1 MKRLLFPVLLLPILA
16 FAQGGLPVNPYIYVD
31 GKAEIQKAADLVKIS
46 FDVVARASDVAKA
59 NAEVQAKAAKVFDLL
74 KRHKIADN
82 DVIAESLRSEPEF
95 ENEQSYVRRG
105 KVVGFSVSRR
115 FDVKIRDV
123 TAFPKLVDE
132 LIAGVNAEFSVVA
145 SGVSNEREMQ
155 DQLWEKALKN
165 ARGAS
170 RQGAQDDEHENRF
183 GLRRIACPFSR
194 DSHEDFWK
202 RRTRYHYRFQYSDDR
217 AGVSSCSGDSQPRDS
232 RDLSDLAGEVIRCRS
247 NE

>member
-59 NAEVQAKAAKVFDLL
+59 NAEVQAKAARVFDLL

-165 ARGAS
+165 AREQA
-170 RQGAQDDEHENRF
+170 DKVLKTTNMK
-183 GLRRIACPFSR
+183 I
-194 DSHEDFWK
+194 DSVF
-202 RRTRYHYRFQYSDDR
+202 
-217 AGVSSCSGDSQPRDS
+217 AV
-232 RDLSDLAGEVIRCRS
+232 
-247 NE
+247 